1 VIQVDINNDR
11 TVLDL
16 KRVISDENGVNVD
29 KMVLMADGEEL
40 HDQDTLMK
48 CGVKDG
54 DILFVVILVLD
65 NEPPYK
71 GKRWIKLSGHKL
83 DTDVKFHT
91 KLFNPAMFFITNNFE
106 GSVNDEKFRNLN
118 KDFVNSR
125 LNRFMRDL
133 EEVGQQLTYVYFGG
147 AYFIATNEDTSIV
160 YYYDP
165 EQTKI
170 YIRGYFIQYS
180 LWESLTVEERREI
193 IEQDSSLKNVIM
205 HSWDYIRRKGIQ
217 EKERKQQ
224 EKLVKKSKRLSKL
237 PVSRSRA
244 SSSRRVKR
252 SSSVKRRKSK
262 K

>member
-1 VIQVDINNDR
+1 
-11 TVLDL
+11 
-16 KRVISDENGVNVD
+16 
-29 KMVLMADGEEL
+29 
-40 HDQDTLMK
+40 MK
-48 CGVKDG
+48 
-54 DILFVVILVLD
+54 
-65 NEPPYK
+65 NHH
-71 GKRWIKLSGHKL
+71 SGG
-83 DTDVKFHT
+83 
-91 KLFNPAMFFITNNFE
+91 TN
-106 GSVNDEKFRNLN
+106 
-118 KDFVNSR
+118 
-125 LNRFMRDL
+125 
-133 EEVGQQLTYVYFGG
+133 
-147 AYFIATNEDTSIV
+147 FIATNEDASIV
-160 YYYDP
+160 YYYNP
-165 EQTKI
+165 MQRKI